1 MVVELEAGE
10 ESGFHVISGRG
21 RDWCP
26 RVYVAMITDLFQ
38 QGLTRCLVGTRGLL
52 GEGWDANKVNVLVDL
67 TTVTTSMTV
76 NQLRGRSIR
85 LDPDVPD
92 KLADNWDVVCL
103 APEFSKGLD
112 DYGRFISK
120 HKTLFGITD
129 DGAIEKGVGHVH
141 AAFTDLKPEGLEGSV
156 NVLNADML
164 ARVTGRDGVRQ
175 QWRIGQ
181 PYSPDPIRALETDT
195 LSGAGGFPP
204 FKGSREPWNEASL
217 GLAIGQAVLSSLC
230 EVDLL
235 PRQRE
240 IHVGT
245 RSGGYVRLFLEE
257 AAEHE
262 MELFTAALHET
273 LGPLDRPRYV
283 IPRLADSI
291 KETWLS
297 SILPSILGRY
307 FQRRHRHRVMLHAV
321 PLVLARN
328 KDLVA
333 VFQRNWN
340 QHVSPGEA
348 LYAYRGVGKEL
359 VKEARRRGQAPQG
372 RIHEKEI
379 FM

>member
-1 MVVELEAGE
+1 MFSL
-10 ESGFHVISGRG
+10 ISGSPCR
-21 RDWCP
+21 
-26 RVYVAMITDLFQ
+26 A
-38 QGLTRCLVGTRGLL
+38 
-52 GEGWDANKVNVLVDL
+52 
-67 TTVTTSMTV
+67 
-76 NQLRGRSIR
+76 
-85 LDPDVPD
+85 
-92 KLADNWDVVCL
+92 
-103 APEFSKGLD
+103 
-112 DYGRFISK
+112 
-120 HKTLFGITD
+120 
-129 DGAIEKGVGHVH
+129 
-141 AAFTDLKPEGLEGSV
+141 LKPEGLEGSV

-262 MELFTAALHET
+262 MALFTAALHET

-328 KDLVA
+328 KELVA

-359 VKEARRRGQAPQG
+359 VKEARRRGQVPQG